1 MYYSF
6 LNLNYKFQYLCQKS
20 KFILVQNL
28 FTFHKSLIMKYKL
41 LILTLFT
48 NLIYSQ
54 TNHQFSWNMS
64 STNQQITIEVNDTVT
79 WTWGS
84 GTHNLRSTGGVEM
97 FDSGYHGQG
106 YQFSHTFTVPGVTT
120 YICDPHPNSMYGTVT
135 VTATA
140 SLGEQNPFNFNIFPI
155 PSSDIINISLENIGN
170 DQISIEVYDILGR
183 QNMSTISNVTSGK
196 TSLNISGLTRGIYV
210 LKVIS
215 GTTTSVKRFIK
226 E

>member
-1 MYYSF
+1 
-6 LNLNYKFQYLCQKS
+6 
-20 KFILVQNL
+20 
-28 FTFHKSLIMKYKL
+28 MKDK
-41 LILTLFT
+41 LILLTLLFT
-48 NLIYSQ
+48 NLFFSQ
-54 TNHQFSWNMS
+54 TTHQLNWNMS
-64 STNQQITIEVNDTVT
+64 STNQQITIAVDDTVT

-97 FDSGYHGQG
+97 FDSGYYGPG

-120 YICDPHPNSMYGTVT
+120 YICDPHPNSMFGTVT

-140 SLGEQNPFNFNIFPI
+140 SVEEQVLFSFNISPV
-155 PSSDIINISLENIGN
+155 PASDFINISFDNIGN
-170 DQISIEVYDILGR
+170 DQISIEVYDLLGR
-183 QNMSTISNVTSGK
+183 QNISTISNVLDGK

-215 GTTTSVKRFIK
+215 GSTTSVKRFIK

>member
-1 MYYSF
+1 MPKVQIYF
-6 LNLNYKFQYLCQKS
+6 GMEVVNFKS
-20 KFILVQNL
+20 KLLN
-28 FTFHKSLIMKYKL
+28 MKYKL
-41 LILTLFT
+41 LLIFLFT

-54 TNHQFSWNMS
+54 TNHQLNWNMS
-64 STNQQITIEVNDTVT
+64 STNQQITIAVDDTVT

-97 FDSGYHGQG
+97 FDSGYYGPG

-140 SLGEQNPFNFNIFPI
+140 SVGEQDLFNFNVFPV
-155 PSSDIINISLENIGN
+155 PASDIINISLDKINN
-170 DQISIEVYDILGR
+170 DQISIEVYDLLGR
-183 QNMSTISNVTSGK
+183 QNMSSVSNATNGK
-196 TSLNISGLTRGIYV
+196 VSLNISGLTRGIYMM
-210 LKVIS
+210 KVIS
-215 GTTTSVKRFIK
+215 GTTTSVRRFIK

>member
-1 MYYSF
+1 MEVV
-6 LNLNYKFQYLCQKS
+6 N
-20 KFILVQNL
+20 FIFKL
-28 FTFHKSLIMKYKL
+28 FKMKDK
-41 LILTLFT
+41 LILLTLLFT
-48 NLIYSQ
+48 NLFFSQ
-54 TNHQFSWNMS
+54 TTHQLNWNMS
-64 STNQQITIEVNDTVT
+64 STNQQITIAVDDTVT

-97 FDSGYHGQG
+97 FDSGYYGPG

-120 YICDPHPNSMYGTVT
+120 YICDPHPNSMFGTVT

-140 SLGEQNPFNFNIFPI
+140 SVEEQVLFSFNISPV
-155 PSSDIINISLENIGN
+155 PASDFINISFDNIGN
-170 DQISIEVYDILGR
+170 DQISIEVYDLLGR
-183 QNMSTISNVTSGK
+183 QNISTISNVLDGK

-215 GTTTSVKRFIK
+215 GSTTSVKRFIK

>member
-1 MYYSF
+1 
-6 LNLNYKFQYLCQKS
+6 
-20 KFILVQNL
+20 
-28 FTFHKSLIMKYKL
+28 MKYKL
-41 LILTLFT
+41 LLFAVLFYSHT
-48 NLIYSQ
+48 YSQ
-54 TNHQFSWNMS
+54 TNHQLNWNMS
-64 STNQQITIEVNDTVT
+64 STNQQITIAVDDTVT

-97 FDSGYHGQG
+97 FDSGYHGPG
-106 YQFSHTFTVPGVTT
+106 YQFSHTFTIPGVTT

-140 SLGEQNPFNFNIFPI
+140 SVLEQNQLNFNIFPV
-155 PSSDIINISLENIGN
+155 PASDLINISLDNIGN
-170 DQISIEVYDILGR
+170 GQISIEVYDLLGR
-183 QNMSTISNVTSGK
+183 QNMSTISNVINGK

>member
-1 MYYSF
+1 MPKIQIYFGTEVVNSIIKLY
-6 LNLNYKFQYLCQKS
+6 N
-20 KFILVQNL
+20 
-28 FTFHKSLIMKYKL
+28 MKYKL
-41 LILTLFT
+41 LLILLFT

-54 TNHQFSWNMS
+54 TTHQLNWNMS
-64 STNQQITIEVNDTVT
+64 STNQQITIAVDDTVT

-97 FDSGYHGQG
+97 FDSGYYGPG

-140 SLGEQNPFNFNIFPI
+140 SVAEQDIFNFNIYPT
-155 PSSDIINISLENIGN
+155 PVSDIINISLDNITN
-170 DQISIEVYDILGR
+170 DQISIEVYDLLGR
-183 QNMSTISNVTSGK
+183 QNISTISIVTNGK
-196 TSLNISGLTRGIYV
+196 TSLNISGLTKGIYV
-210 LKVIS
+210 VKVTK
-215 GTTTSVKRFIK
+215 GTAASVKRFIK

>member
-1 MYYSF
+1 MEVV
-6 LNLNYKFQYLCQKS
+6 N
-20 KFILVQNL
+20 FIFKL
-28 FTFHKSLIMKYKL
+28 FKMKDK
-41 LILTLFT
+41 LILLTLLFT
-48 NLIYSQ
+48 NLFFSQ
-54 TNHQFSWNMS
+54 TTHQLNWNMS
-64 STNQQITIEVNDTVT
+64 STNQQITIAVDDTVT

-97 FDSGYHGQG
+97 FDSGYYGPG

-120 YICDPHPNSMYGTVT
+120 YICDPHPNSMFGTVT

-140 SLGEQNPFNFNIFPI
+140 SVEEQVLFSFNISPV
-155 PSSDIINISLENIGN
+155 PASDFINISFDTIGN
-170 DQISIEVYDILGR
+170 DQISIEVYDLLGR
-183 QNMSTISNVTSGK
+183 QNISTFSNAFDGK

-215 GTTTSVKRFIK
+215 GSTTSVKRFIK

>member
-1 MYYSF
+1 MEVVNF
-6 LNLNYKFQYLCQKS
+6 KS
-20 KFILVQNL
+20 KL
-28 FTFHKSLIMKYKL
+28 FNMKYKL
-41 LILTLFT
+41 LLIVLFT

-54 TNHQFSWNMS
+54 TNHQLNWNMS
-64 STNQQITIEVNDTVT
+64 STNQQITIAVDDTVT

-97 FDSGYHGQG
+97 FDSGYYGPG

-140 SLGEQNPFNFNIFPI
+140 SVGEQDLFNFNVFPV
-155 PSSDIINISLENIGN
+155 PASDIINISLDKINN
-170 DQISIEVYDILGR
+170 DQISIEVYDLLGR
-183 QNMSTISNVTSGK
+183 QNMSSVSNVTNGK
-196 TSLNISGLTRGIYV
+196 VSLNISGLTRGIYMM
-210 LKVIS
+210 KVIS
-215 GTTTSVKRFIK
+215 GTTTSVRRFIK

>member
-1 MYYSF
+1 
-6 LNLNYKFQYLCQKS
+6 
-20 KFILVQNL
+20 
-28 FTFHKSLIMKYKL
+28 MKYKL
-41 LILTLFT
+41 LLILLFT

-54 TNHQFSWNMS
+54 TTHQLNWNMS
-64 STNQQITIEVNDTVT
+64 STNQQITIAVDDTVT

-84 GTHNLRSTGGVEM
+84 GTHNLRTTGGVEM
-97 FDSGYHGQG
+97 FDSGYYGPG
-106 YQFSHTFTVPGVTT
+106 YQFSHTFTIPGVTT

-140 SLGEQNPFNFNIFPI
+140 SVGEQGLFNFNISPV
-155 PSSDIINISLENIGN
+155 PASDIINISLDSFGN
-170 DQISIEVYDILGR
+170 NQIAIEVYDLLGR
-183 QNMSTISNVTSGK
+183 LNQSIISNVVNGK
-196 TSLNISGLTRGIYV
+196 TSLDISELSRGIYV

>member
-1 MYYSF
+1 MPKIQIYFGTEVVNIIIKLY
-6 LNLNYKFQYLCQKS
+6 N
-20 KFILVQNL
+20 
-28 FTFHKSLIMKYKL
+28 MKYKL
-41 LILTLFT
+41 LLILLFT

-54 TNHQFSWNMS
+54 TTHQLNWNMS
-64 STNQQITIEVNDTVT
+64 STNQQITIAVDDTVT

-97 FDSGYHGQG
+97 FDSGYYGPG

-140 SLGEQNPFNFNIFPI
+140 SVAEQDIFNFNIYHTPV
-155 PSSDIINISLENIGN
+155 SDIINISLDNITN
-170 DQISIEVYDILGR
+170 DQISIEVYDLLGR
-183 QNMSTISNVTSGK
+183 QNISTISIVTNGK
-196 TSLNISGLTRGIYV
+196 TSLNISGLTKGIYV
-210 LKVIS
+210 VKVTK
-215 GTTTSVKRFIK
+215 GTAASVKRFIK

>member
-1 MYYSF
+1 MPKTQIYFGIEVVYYTF
-6 LNLNYKFQYLCQKS
+6 K
-20 KFILVQNL
+20 L
-28 FTFHKSLIMKYKL
+28 FNMKYKL
-41 LILTLFT
+41 LLILLFT
-48 NLIYSQ
+48 NLLYSQ
-54 TNHQFSWNMS
+54 TNHQLNWNMS
-64 STNQQITIEVNDTVT
+64 STNQQITIAVDDTVT

-97 FDSGYHGQG
+97 FDSGYFGPG

-140 SLGEQNPFNFNIFPI
+140 SVEEQDLFNFNISPV
-155 PSSDIINISLENIGN
+155 PASDTVNISLENIGN
-170 DQISIEVYDILGR
+170 VQISIEVYDLLGR
-183 QNMSTISNVTSGK
+183 QNINKVSNVTNGK

-210 LKVIS
+210 IKVTS

>member
-1 MYYSF
+1 
-6 LNLNYKFQYLCQKS
+6 
-20 KFILVQNL
+20 
-28 FTFHKSLIMKYKL
+28 MKYKL
-41 LILTLFT
+41 LLILLFT

-54 TNHQFSWNMS
+54 TTHQLNWNMS
-64 STNQQITIEVNDTVT
+64 STNQQITIAVDDTVT

-84 GTHNLRSTGGVEM
+84 GTHNLRTTGGVEM
-97 FDSGYHGQG
+97 FDSGYYGPG
-106 YQFSHTFTVPGVTT
+106 YQFSHTFTIPGVTT

-140 SLGEQNPFNFNIFPI
+140 SVGEQGLFNFNISPV
-155 PSSDIINISLENIGN
+155 PASDIINISLDSIGN
-170 DQISIEVYDILGR
+170 NQIAIEVYDLLGR
-183 QNMSTISNVTSGK
+183 LNQSIISNVVNGK
-196 TSLNISGLTRGIYV
+196 TSLDISELSRGIYV

>member
-1 MYYSF
+1 MPKTQTYF
-6 LNLNYKFQYLCQKS
+6 GTEVVN
-20 KFILVQNL
+20 FIFKLYN
-28 FTFHKSLIMKYKL
+28 MKYKL
-41 LILTLFT
+41 LLILLFT

-54 TNHQFSWNMS
+54 TTHQLNWNMS
-64 STNQQITIEVNDTVT
+64 STNQQITIAVDDTIT

-97 FDSGYHGQG
+97 FDSGYYGPG

-140 SLGEQNPFNFNIFPI
+140 SVGEQDIFNFNIYPV
-155 PSSDIINISLENIGN
+155 PAYDIINIFLDNITK
-170 DQISIEVYDILGR
+170 DQISIEVYDLLGR
-183 QNMSTISNVTSGK
+183 QNISTISNVTNGK

-210 LKVIS
+210 VKVTK
-215 GTTTSVKRFIK
+215 GTTASVKKFIK

>member
-1 MYYSF
+1 MEVVNF
-6 LNLNYKFQYLCQKS
+6 KS
-20 KFILVQNL
+20 KLLN
-28 FTFHKSLIMKYKL
+28 MKYKL
-41 LILTLFT
+41 LLIFLFT

-54 TNHQFSWNMS
+54 TNHQLNWNMS
-64 STNQQITIEVNDTVT
+64 STNQQITIAVDDTVT

-97 FDSGYHGQG
+97 FDSGYYGPG

-140 SLGEQNPFNFNIFPI
+140 SVVEQDLFNFNVFPV
-155 PSSDIINISLENIGN
+155 PASNIINISLEKIDD
-170 DQISIEVYDILGR
+170 DQISIEVYDLLGR
-183 QNMSTISNVTSGK
+183 QNMSSVSNVTNGK
-196 TSLNISGLTRGIYV
+196 VSLDISGLTRGIYV
-210 LKVIS
+210 VKVIS
-215 GTTTSVKRFIK
+215 GTKTSVRRFVK

>member
-1 MYYSF
+1 
-6 LNLNYKFQYLCQKS
+6 
-20 KFILVQNL
+20 
-28 FTFHKSLIMKYKL
+28 MKYKL
-41 LILTLFT
+41 LLIVLFT

-54 TNHQFSWNMS
+54 TNHQLNWNMS
-64 STNQQITIEVNDTVT
+64 STNQQITIAVDDTVT

-97 FDSGYHGQG
+97 FDSGYYGPG

-140 SLGEQNPFNFNIFPI
+140 SVGEQDLFNFNVFPV
-155 PSSDIINISLENIGN
+155 PASDIINISLDKINN
-170 DQISIEVYDILGR
+170 DQISIEVYDLLGR
-183 QNMSTISNVTSGK
+183 QNMSSVSNVTNGK
-196 TSLNISGLTRGIYV
+196 VSLNISGLTRGIYMM
-210 LKVIS
+210 KVIS
-215 GTTTSVKRFIK
+215 GTTTSVRRFIK

>member
-1 MYYSF
+1 
-6 LNLNYKFQYLCQKS
+6 
-20 KFILVQNL
+20 
-28 FTFHKSLIMKYKL
+28 MKYKL
-41 LILTLFT
+41 LLILLFT

-54 TNHQFSWNMS
+54 TTHQLNWNMS
-64 STNQQITIEVNDTVT
+64 STNQQITIAVDDTVT

-97 FDSGYHGQG
+97 FDSGYYGPG

-120 YICDPHPNSMYGTVT
+120 YICDPHPNSMYGTIT

-140 SLGEQNPFNFNIFPI
+140 SLGEQDVFNFNIYTTPA
-155 PSSDIINISLENIGN
+155 SDIINISLDNITN
-170 DQISIEVYDILGR
+170 DQISIEVYDLLGR
-183 QNMSTISNVTSGK
+183 QNISTISNVTNRK

-210 LKVIS
+210 LKVTK
-215 GTTTSVKRFIK
+215 GTMSSVKRFIK